1 MKICMQTQAHRNI
14 FGMGGGGTGRLWALV
29 VYLKNIKQGEKNHI
43 NISFE
48 FNVIDIVV
56 LNVVYVLL
64 SVQEVEIQFV

>member
-1 MKICMQTQAHRNI
+1 M
-14 FGMGGGGTGRLWALV
+14 

-56 LNVVYVLL
+56 LNVVYILL